1 MKKLTYL
8 VIAMLVGN
16 LVASKVYGWLWGQFG
31 D

>member
-8 VIAMLVGN
+8 IIAMLVGN
-16 LVASKVYGWLWGQFG
+16 LVANKVYGWLWGQFG